1 MSAFVI
7 AEIDVQRPDVYEDYK
22 AAAPPSIAQY
32 GGRYIVRGGPTV
44 TLEGDWVPKRI
55 VVLEFPSLEQ
65 ARAWWASAEY
75 ADAKA
80 MRQSSASTRMI
91 AVDGMR

>member
-7 AEIDVQRPDVYEDYK
+7 AEIDVHRPDLYEDYK
-22 AAAPPSIAQY
+22 VAAPPSIAQY
-32 GGRYIVRGGPTV
+32 GGRYIVRGGPSV
-44 TLEGDWVPKRI
+44 TLEGDWQPKRV

-65 ARAWWASAEY
+65 ARAWWSSSEY

-80 MRQSSASTRMI
+80 MRRASASTRMI
-91 AVDGMR
+91 AVEGLR